1 MKKYIILLL
10 TILIVVTTG
19 FQTGV
24 AQTGQ
29 STSKTN
35 INKLRVDQTQL
46 SITEERTIKVQVDF
60 GKKVDLN
67 KLQWTFGGKK
77 LNAWR
82 QWDDKAREYSG
93 SSFISI
99 TKNPSYSGK
108 SSVIEAEI
116 TFGLPYGTTDLS
128 PRPIRVLYPE
138 LIGEYKL
145 EVKDLQSK
153 KVASTTLKLNVYDE
167 FTKYE
172 EIKPTINDVFAKA
185 KKDRYLEYKSLGK
198 SSEGRDI
205 HFVILAKDENAVD
218 NYLNETLPTALTN
231 PGALLKKLEN
241 GTMGDYQVPIWFN
254 NVHPDEI
261 EGVDGQIE
269 LLKKLALEDEVLF
282 KTTDE
287 HGNERDVTLKLN
299 EVLDHVIILFNFTSN
314 PDGRVANER
323 LNAEEFDLIRDNA
336 YQTQVETIAVSQ
348 EVAKWTPLSFIELHG
363 YYEEF
368 IIEPA
373 TAPHNPNYEYDLL
386 VDGLLGQAHAM
397 GRAGIANSKF
407 ESYLIPQLDYENGW
421 DDVTPSYPANSAM
434 LQGSLGHVIEV
445 PTLSQDTLYAI
456 IHLGLG
462 AIDFV
467 AKQKDELFKQ
477 QLALFKRGID
487 GEDNREV
494 DKWLVNA
501 KGEEIGR
508 NRGDYTNFFPD
519 YYIIPKNR
527 ALQKN
532 ALEATNMIKY
542 LLRHGLKVEETTT
555 AVTFNGVTYPEGTYV
570 VPMNQAKR
578 GFIHAI
584 LYPGEN
590 LSDWEVTNDKNVVNF
605 PALHGF
611 DIVEVHQAK
620 LFKDKTST
628 LTEIQKPKTIIQSN
642 VDTYIIS
649 NTNNDAIKVVN
660 DLLKDGKKVELVFKD
675 AGKIQSGDYLVRTQ
689 DLRGYVN
696 DYSLD
701 VIPAESL
708 LETAELKQPKVAVLG
723 SPESKFVIK
732 ELGFPIVNVKEADI
746 IFDDAGNATKEILS
760 DKAYVGVGEGAL
772 YFVKEA
778 GLLPGYDYLE
788 GYNWYEALFQTN
800 VERSLYTA
808 GYGAKEP
815 FYVSTGVW
823 ITSVPED
830 ANVLIKIAD
839 SDYFITG
846 FWPGFE
852 EAQGKVLAFTTYYND
867 QPFTL
872 FANDLTFRAHT
883 RHSYRLLANSFFIS
897 SLKADLSV
905 AKPVQ
910 IYEVLSICKTRLN
923 NGRYS

>member
-1 MKKYIILLL
+1 MKKYFILLL
-10 TILIVVTTG
+10 TLVMVATPG
-19 FQTGV
+19 FQTGA
-24 AQTGQ
+24 AQTEH
-29 STSKTN
+29 STLKTN
-35 INKLRVDQTQL
+35 TPQLRVDQTQL

-60 GKKVDLN
+60 GKKVDLH

-77 LNAWR
+77 LNEWR
-82 QWDDKAREYSG
+82 QWDDEAGEYSG

-99 TKNPSYSGK
+99 NKKPNYSKK
-108 SSVIEAEI
+108 STVIETEI
-116 TFGLPYGTTDLS
+116 TFGLPYGTADLS
-128 PRPIRVLYPE
+128 PRTIRGLYPE
-138 LIGEYKL
+138 LVGEYKL
-145 EVKDLQSK
+145 EVQDIQSK
-153 KVASTTLKLNVYDE
+153 KVASTTLKLNIYDE

-172 EIKPTINDVFAKA
+172 EIKPTINDVFTKA
-185 KKDRYLEYKSLGK
+185 KKDRYLEYKSLGT

-218 NYLNETLPTALTN
+218 NYLTETLPTALSN
-231 PGALLKKLEN
+231 PGSLLRKLEK

-254 NVHPDEI
+254 NVHPDEV
-261 EGVDGQIE
+261 EGVDGQLE
-269 LLKKLALEDEVLF
+269 LLKKLALEDEISF
-282 KTTDE
+282 KTTDD
-287 HGNERDVTLKLN
+287 HGNEHDVTLKLN

-323 LNAEEFDLIRDNA
+323 LNAEEFDLIRDSA

-348 EVAKWTPLSFIELHG
+348 ELAKWTPLSFIELHG

-407 ESYLIPQLDYENGW
+407 ESYLIPHLDYESGW
-421 DDVTPSYPANSAM
+421 DDITPSYPTNFAM
-434 LQGSLGHVIEV
+434 LQGSLGQVIEI
-445 PTLSQDTLYAI
+445 PTLSQDSLYATF
-456 IHLGLG
+456 HLGLG

-467 AKQKDELFKQ
+467 AKQKDALFKK
-477 QLALFKRGID
+477 QLTLFKRGID

-527 ALQKN
+527 ELQKN

-555 AVTFNGVTYPEGTYV
+555 AVTFNGVTYPKGTYV

-590 LSDWEVTNDKNVVNF
+590 LSDWEVTNDKIVVNF

-611 DIVEVHQAK
+611 DSVEVHQAK
-620 LFKDKTST
+620 LFKDKTSP
-628 LTEIQKPKTIIQSN
+628 LTEIQKPETIIQSN

-660 DLLKDGKKVELVFKD
+660 ELLMDGKKVELVFKD

-689 DLRGYVN
+689 DLLGYVN
-696 DYSLD
+696 EYSLD

-708 LETAELKQPKVAVLG
+708 LDTVELKQPKVAVLG

-732 ELGFPIVNVKEADI
+732 ELGFPIVNVEEATI
-746 IFDDAGNATKEILS
+746 IFDDAGNATKDSLR
-760 DKAYVGVGEGAL
+760 DKAYVGVGEGSL
-772 YFVKEA
+772 YFVKET
-778 GLLPGYDYLE
+778 GLLPGYDYHE
-788 GYNWYEALFQTN
+788 GNNWYEALFQTD
-800 VERSLYTA
+800 VEKSLYTA

-815 FYVSTGVW
+815 FYVSSGTW
-823 ITSVPED
+823 ITSVPPD
-830 ANVLIKIAD
+830 ADVLLTITD
-839 SDYFITG
+839 SDYFISG

-852 EAQGKVLAFTTYYND
+852 EAQGNVLAFTTYYND

-883 RHSYRLLANSFFIS
+883 KHSYRLLANSFFLS
-897 SLKADLSV
+897 STKAD
-905 AKPVQ
+905 
-910 IYEVLSICKTRLN
+910 
-923 NGRYS
+923 